1 MNNLVRIAVLSD
13 THAGKVNELP
23 PALVDALM
31 GMDMVIHLGDYS
43 SGEMVNE
50 LKKTGKFRGV
60 RGNHDFEDIHA
71 MLPQKD
77 VVEVNGRRIGLV
89 HGHGCSFPR
98 GLHKGLIAQFKEEEV
113 DVILFGHT
121 HIASSKVV
129 EGILLFNPG
138 SAAGRF
144 PAHNRTYGVLTI
156 GETVNGDIV
165 NITGG
170 RHWVHNASIPEPIR
184 YLACRMA
191 YDWGILIRNI

>member
-23 PALVDALM
+23 LALVDALI
-31 GMDMVIHLGDYS
+31 GMDMVVHLGDYS
-43 SGEMVNE
+43 SGGLVNE

-60 RGNHDFEDIHA
+60 RGNHDLGDIHT
-71 MLPQKD
+71 MLPKKD
-77 VVEVNGRRIGLV
+77 GVEVNGRRIGLL

-98 GLHKGLIAQFKEEEV
+98 GLHKGLIAQFKEEKM

-129 EGILLFNPG
+129 EDVLLFNPG

-144 PAHNRTYGVLTI
+144 PARNRTYGILTI
-156 GETVNGDIV
+156 GETVNADIV
-165 NITGG
+165 NIAGG
-170 RHWVHNASIPEPIR
+170 HHWAHNASIPEPIR
-184 YLACRMA
+184 YLVHRMA
-191 YDWGILIRNI
+191 YDWGILIKNI